1 MTEQAPQAILDAATR
16 LGAVHLQVSDLERS
30 LEFYQ
35 RALGLRV
42 HGREG
47 GAARLGAGGADL
59 LALREL
65 PGARRVRRHSGLYH
79 FALLTPSR
87 PALARVLR
95 NLAAERIEL
104 GGSDHLVSEALY
116 LSDPDGNGI
125 EIYRDRPRAEWPY
138 AGGRLQM
145 DTIPLDYQGLLAE
158 LAGQQP
164 GWDGIDPG
172 TVLGHMHLHVGDLAV
187 AERFY
192 RDLIGLEVMVRYGGS
207 ALFLSAG
214 GYHHHL
220 GLNVWNGV
228 GAPPAPADAVGL
240 ERWELA
246 LANQG
251 ELDGLRARLA
261 AAGHAFAEGERGLTA
276 RDPFGNQIE
285 ARL

>member
-1 MTEQAPQAILDAATR
+1 
-16 LGAVHLQVSDLERS
+16 LGAVHLVVSDLERS
-30 LEFYQ
+30 LDFYQ

-42 HGREG
+42 HGRD
-47 GAARLGAGGADL
+47 GALARLGGGGADL

-87 PALARVLR
+87 QALAQVLR

-125 EIYRDRPRAEWPY
+125 EVYRDRPRAEWPY
-138 AGGRLQM
+138 AGGQLQM
-145 DTIPLDYQGLLAE
+145 DTIPLDYHNVLAE
-158 LAGQQP
+158 LAGQSAA
-164 GWDGIDPG
+164 WDGIDAG
-172 TVLGHMHLHVGDLAV
+172 TTLGHMHLHVGDLTV
-187 AERFY
+187 AEAFY

-207 ALFLSAG
+207 ALFLAAG

-220 GLNVWNGV
+220 GLNTWNGV

-240 ERWELA
+240 ERFELV
-246 LANQG
+246 LASQA
-251 ELDGLRARLA
+251 ELDGLRGRLA
-261 AAGHAFAEGERGLTA
+261 AAGQPFEAGEGRLTV
-276 RDPFGNQIE
+276 RDPFGNQVE